1 MEKKIATDTPLYR
14 HDAAYAREHDELPL
28 YRESYQANI
37 ACKEAIEEAI
47 SENYGNN
54 RLNSQ
59 AVFDA
64 VSAEFSME
72 RIQYVLANTVQ
83 YKDWDGR
90 ISRANREWAQTVP
103 VVPNPDSWGGDA
115 RTRDKCTRCHAESRF
130 MGRRPQLL
138 FCGGQAAYRSDGSVH
153 YPFPKG
159 TGESPQSEKAVCSGK
174 APEAPAGR
182 RAETRQG

>member
-14 HDAAYAREHDELPL
+14 HDAAYAREHGELPQ

-103 VVPNPDSWGGDA
+103 VVPNPDSWGGD
-115 RTRDKCTRCHAESRF
+115 RNCYFVVD
-130 MGRRPQLL
+130 RPHTGLTDL
-138 FCGGQAAYRSDGSVH
+138 FITHFR
-153 YPFPKG
+153 K
-159 TGESPQSEKAVCSGK
+159 ELEKAPMEKKPSVLDK
-174 APEAPAGR
+174 LHKPLPAIEVKSR
-182 RAETRQG
+182 KDKSQEL

>member
-103 VVPNPDSWGGDA
+103 VVPNPDAWGGD
-115 RTRDKCTRCHAESRF
+115 RNCYFVVD
-130 MGRRPQLL
+130 RPHTGLTDL
-138 FCGGQAAYRSDGSVH
+138 FITHFR
-153 YPFPKG
+153 K
-159 TGESPQSEKAVCSGK
+159 ELEKAPREKKPSVLEKLQKPLPDAASKPGREK
-174 APEAPAGR
+174 AKEL
-182 RAETRQG
+182 

>member
-14 HDAAYAREHDELPL
+14 HDAAYAREHGELPL

-90 ISRANREWAQTVP
+90 ISRANREWAQTVRSCRILIP
-103 VVPNPDSWGGDA
+103 GAEHRNCYFVVDRPHTGLTDLFITHFRKELEKAPREKKPSVLEKLQKPLPDAAPKPS
-115 RTRDKCTRCHAESRF
+115 RDKAQE
-130 MGRRPQLL
+130 L
-138 FCGGQAAYRSDGSVH
+138 
-153 YPFPKG
+153 
-159 TGESPQSEKAVCSGK
+159 
-174 APEAPAGR
+174 
-182 RAETRQG
+182 

>member
-14 HDAAYAREHDELPL
+14 HDAAYAREHGELPL

-59 AVFDA
+59 AVFDT

-103 VVPNPDSWGGDA
+103 VVPNPDSWGGD
-115 RTRDKCTRCHAESRF
+115 RNCYFVVD
-130 MGRRPQLL
+130 RPHTGLTDL
-138 FCGGQAAYRSDGSVH
+138 FITHFR
-153 YPFPKG
+153 K
-159 TGESPQSEKAVCSGK
+159 ELEKAPREKKPSVLKKLQNPLPDTAPKPGREK
-174 APEAPAGR
+174 AQEL
-182 RAETRQG
+182 

>member
-14 HDAAYAREHDELPL
+14 HDAAYAREHGELPL

-83 YKDWDGR
+83 Y
-90 ISRANREWAQTVP
+90 RAFSFGEKTFYHHVSTP
-103 VVPNPDSWGGDA
+103 
-115 RTRDKCTRCHAESRF
+115 
-130 MGRRPQLL
+130 L
-138 FCGGQAAYRSDGSVH
+138 FLGSVLLCK
-153 YPFPKG
+153 PG
-159 TGESPQSEKAVCSGK
+159 TKKSRELAFQEK
-174 APEAPAGR
+174 
-182 RAETRQG
+182 

>member
-14 HDAAYAREHDELPL
+14 HDAAYAREHGELPL

-103 VVPNPDSWGGDA
+103 VVPNPDSWGGDRNCYFVVDRPPTGLTDLFITHFRKELEKA
-115 RTRDKCTRCHAESRF
+115 PREKKPSVLEKLQKPLPDAAPKPSRDKAQE
-130 MGRRPQLL
+130 L
-138 FCGGQAAYRSDGSVH
+138 
-153 YPFPKG
+153 
-159 TGESPQSEKAVCSGK
+159 
-174 APEAPAGR
+174 
-182 RAETRQG
+182 

>member
-14 HDAAYAREHDELPL
+14 HDAAYAREHGELPL

-47 SENYGNN
+47 NDNYGNN

-90 ISRANREWAQTVP
+90 ISRANRDWAQTVP
-103 VVPNPDSWGGDA
+103 VVPNPDSWGGDRNCYFVVDQA
-115 RTRDKCTRCHAESRF
+115 HTGLVD
-130 MGRRPQLL
+130 L
-138 FCGGQAAYRSDGSVH
+138 FVTHFR
-153 YPFPKG
+153 K
-159 TGESPQSEKAVCSGK
+159 ELEKAPMEKKPSVLDKLHKPLPAIEVKSGK
-174 APEAPAGR
+174 DKSQEL
-182 RAETRQG
+182 

>member
-14 HDAAYAREHDELPL
+14 HDADYAREHGELPL

-37 ACKEAIEEAI
+37 ACKEAIEKAI
-47 SENYGNN
+47 NDNYGNN

-59 AVFDA
+59 AVMEML
-64 VSAEFSME
+64 SAEFSIE

-103 VVPNPDSWGGDA
+103 VVPNPDSWGGDRNCYFVVDQA
-115 RTRDKCTRCHAESRF
+115 HTGLVD
-130 MGRRPQLL
+130 L
-138 FCGGQAAYRSDGSVH
+138 FVTHFR
-153 YPFPKG
+153 K
-159 TGESPQSEKAVCSGK
+159 ELEKAPREKKPSVLEKLQKPLPDTAPKPVREK
-174 APEAPAGR
+174 AQEL
-182 RAETRQG
+182 

>member
-1 MEKKIATDTPLYR
+1 MNMEKKIATDTPLYR
-14 HDAAYAREHDELPL
+14 HDAAYAREHGELSL

-103 VVPNPDSWGGDA
+103 VVPNPDSWGGDRNCYFVVDQA
-115 RTRDKCTRCHAESRF
+115 HTGLVDLFVNQVRKELAVPQEE
-130 MGRRPQLL
+130 RRPSVMEKLKAAPVKNAPKISAHSK
-138 FCGGQAAYRSDGSVH
+138 GQ
-153 YPFPKG
+153 
-159 TGESPQSEKAVCSGK
+159 EL
-174 APEAPAGR
+174 
-182 RAETRQG
+182 

>member
-1 MEKKIATDTPLYR
+1 MEKKFAKGMPVYR

-37 ACKEAIEEAI
+37 ACKEAIEKAI
-47 SENYGNN
+47 NDNYGNN

-59 AVFDA
+59 AVMEML
-64 VSAEFSME
+64 SAEFSIE

-103 VVPNPDSWGGDA
+103 VIPNPDSWGGDRNCYFVVDQA
-115 RTRDKCTRCHAESRF
+115 HTGLVD
-130 MGRRPQLL
+130 L
-138 FCGGQAAYRSDGSVH
+138 FVTHFR
-153 YPFPKG
+153 K
-159 TGESPQSEKAVCSGK
+159 ELEKAPMEKKPSVLDKLHKPLPATEVKPGK
-174 APEAPAGR
+174 DKSQEL
-182 RAETRQG
+182 

>member
-28 YRESYQANI
+28 YRESYKANI
-37 ACKEAIEEAI
+37 ACKEAIEKAI
-47 SENYGNN
+47 NDNYGNN

-59 AVFDA
+59 AVMEML
-64 VSAEFSME
+64 SAEFSIE

-103 VVPNPDSWGGDA
+103 VVPNPDSWGGDRNCYFVVDQA
-115 RTRDKCTRCHAESRF
+115 HTGLVDLFVTHFRKELEKAPREKKPSVLEKLQKPLPDAAPKPGRDKAQE
-130 MGRRPQLL
+130 L
-138 FCGGQAAYRSDGSVH
+138 
-153 YPFPKG
+153 
-159 TGESPQSEKAVCSGK
+159 
-174 APEAPAGR
+174 
-182 RAETRQG
+182 